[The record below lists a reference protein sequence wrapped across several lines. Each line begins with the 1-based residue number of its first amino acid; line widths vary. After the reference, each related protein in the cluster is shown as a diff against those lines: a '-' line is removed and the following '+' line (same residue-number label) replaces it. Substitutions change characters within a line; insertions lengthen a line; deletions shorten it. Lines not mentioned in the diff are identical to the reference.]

1 MNKGAWWA
9 TYRPWDRRVGYD
21 QATNTSLSG
30 GLTLY
35 FFMQELLG
43 SHQPLT

>member
-1 MNKGAWWA
+1 MGYIQ
-9 TYRPWDRRVGYD
+9 TMGSQRVGYD